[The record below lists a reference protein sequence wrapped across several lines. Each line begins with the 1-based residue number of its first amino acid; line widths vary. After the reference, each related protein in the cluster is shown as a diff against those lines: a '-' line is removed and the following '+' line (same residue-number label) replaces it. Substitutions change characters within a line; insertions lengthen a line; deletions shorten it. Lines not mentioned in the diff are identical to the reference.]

1 MFESSAPIIEEIILL
16 ELKIDQK
23 EQEADDL
30 TRELEDLQSSLDAF
44 LASYY
49 ARVGKY
55 YVELDRLKLQI
66 QEYRYRL
73 HLFEQDPA
81 DRPDWK
87 GYDREVNEAFSYQRE
102 RVHDL
107 EKELNEFEEAAMSD
121 GFHRSSILSSDP
133 TLKGLYRK
141 LAFHF
146 HPDRAQDEEERA
158 QYHEIMSRINDAYG
172 SGDVETLEK
181 LSRKLSLEERLKN
194 ESPEGLLKHLKHV
207 YEQVFVLIRQ
217 LKADKESL
225 LNNESYKL
233 HLKVEE
239 ARFVGRD
246 LLAELARDVQDDI
259 EDCQKELIQ
268 LKEKAQDAAYPG
280 AVYG

>member
-1 MFESSAPIIEEIILL
+1 MFETSAPIIEEIILL

-23 EQEADDL
+23 EQEADEL
-30 TRELEDLQSSLDAF
+30 THELDTLRSSLDAF

-81 DRPDWK
+81 GRPDWK
-87 GYDREVNEAFSYQRE
+87 GYDAEVNEAFGYQRE

-107 EKELNEFEEAAMSD
+107 EKELSEFEETAMSD
-121 GFHRSSILSSDP
+121 DFYYSSFHSNDP

-146 HPDRAQDEEERA
+146 HPDRAQNEEERA
-158 QYHEIMSRINDAYG
+158 HYHEIMSRINDAYG

-194 ESPEGLLKHLKHV
+194 ESPEGLLNHLKQV
-207 YEQVFVLIRQ
+207 YEQIFVLIRQ

-239 ARFVGRD
+239 TRFMGRD
-246 LLAELARDVQDDI
+246 LLAELARDVQNEI
-259 EDCQKELIQ
+259 EFCQKELVQ
-268 LKEKAQDAAYPG
+268 LKEKARDAAYPG